1 MDWLSPR
8 VQAVSQNAELPA
20 DQIYGHAASSSF
32 DADMPSA
39 LLLIP
44 LPISGVAGHAT
55 DRLKLAR
62 LHEKW
67 RRERH
72 LFSGR
77 CFDERRQRLRTVRL
91 RVRSSLHKGIG
102 SFRFHRAALTFLCAA
117 LCF

>member
-32 DADMPSA
+32 DDCMPPA
-39 LLLIP
+39 PPPVRLLIF
-44 LPISGVAGHAT
+44 LAAGHAA

-77 CFDERRQRLRTVRL
+77 CFDERRQRLRTVSL
-91 RVRSSLHKGIG
+91 RVRSSLHIGFG
-102 SFRFHRAALTFLCAA
+102 SFGC
-117 LCF
+117 